1 MTRST
6 SEQEAMLFLS
16 QRLDD
21 LRTLEAKKSQG
32 ELSETDLQE
41 WQNLYKLVVPLY
53 GQRHQQLIEQ
63 RRALRIPY
71 RLKLDVVNQSG
82 ENFHAMSV
90 DISSTGFALTYIERM
105 KADERVQLRT
115 TLPPLHWWQRIKPP
129 VLETAATVRWKDRGA
144 NRVGLEIA
152 PDHPHVKQEL
162 EALIFQDIKKR
173 LNRELVL
180 ISTQVPF
187 LDEEDND

>member
-1 MTRST
+1 
-6 SEQEAMLFLS
+6 MLFLS

-32 ELSETDLQE
+32 QLSETDLQE

-82 ENFHAMSV
+82 ENFQQCQ
-90 DISSTGFALTYIERM
+90 STS
-105 KADERVQLRT
+105 
-115 TLPPLHWWQRIKPP
+115 P
-129 VLETAATVRWKDRGA
+129 
-144 NRVGLEIA
+144 A
-152 PDHPHVKQEL
+152 PDLRSPT
-162 EALIFQDIKKR
+162 
-173 LNRELVL
+173 
-180 ISTQVPF
+180 SSG
-187 LDEEDND
+187 

>member
-32 ELSETDLQE
+32 QLSETDLQE

-105 KADERVQLRT
+105 KADERVQLRQPFPHSIAGNALNPMSSR
-115 TLPPLHWWQRIKPP
+115 LPQRFAGRI
-129 VLETAATVRWKDRGA
+129 
-144 NRVGLEIA
+144 
-152 PDHPHVKQEL
+152 
-162 EALIFQDIKKR
+162 
-173 LNRELVL
+173 
-180 ISTQVPF
+180 
-187 LDEEDND
+187 EEQIGSV

>member
-16 QRLDD
+16 QRLED
-21 LRTLEAKKSQG
+21 LQRLEAQKSQG
-32 ELSETDLQE
+32 TLEEADLKE
-41 WQNLYKLVVPLY
+41 WQELYKLVVPLY
-53 GQRHQQLIEQ
+53 GQRHQELVDQ

-90 DISSTGFALTYIERM
+90 DISSTGFALTYIGRLDI
-105 KADERVQLRT
+105 DERVQLKT
-115 TLPPLHWWQRIKPP
+115 TLPPMHWWQRFRPR
-129 VLETAATVRWKDRGA
+129 VLETAATVRWKDREA
-144 NRVGLEIA
+144 NRVGLEVA
-152 PDHPHVKQEL
+152 PEHPHVKREL
-162 EALIFQDIKKR
+162 ESLIFQDIKKR

-180 ISTQVPF
+180 ISTQAPF
-187 LDEEDND
+187 LDEDEDD

>member
-1 MTRST
+1 
-6 SEQEAMLFLS
+6 MLFLS

-21 LRTLEAKKSQG
+21 LRALEAKKSQG
-32 ELSETDLQE
+32 QLSETDLQE

-90 DISSTGFALTYIERM
+90 DISSTGFCAHLYR
-105 KADERVQLRT
+105 ADE
-115 TLPPLHWWQRIKPP
+115 
-129 VLETAATVRWKDRGA
+129 
-144 NRVGLEIA
+144 
-152 PDHPHVKQEL
+152 
-162 EALIFQDIKKR
+162 
-173 LNRELVL
+173 
-180 ISTQVPF
+180 S
-187 LDEEDND
+187 